1 MTKINKL
8 HDKFER
14 GVLKVVGKSPIIGRS
29 LAKVLKPAL
38 DAAKSG
44 REGVDK
50 FSKTKAGKI
59 ILTAVAIYFGGAA
72 LSGAMG
78 GGAAAATG
86 ATGWAGAAQGLS
98 GAWTGIMQAG
108 SAVAAGEFGAAGS
121 ALSTGMAGGS
131 AGFTAAEAGTMAVPE
146 LGMIGQVGADGAAL
160 GTGAATAGGEALA
173 STVANAATTTVTPIT
188 QVAGVPPSAYNAPFQ
203 TAAQSGLGPVSSTT
217 LPQVAGSTLPQ
228 VGAGEGGM
236 LTKFLA
242 NKYVAPALI
251 QAGTGMLSSLAAGK
265 AQQAMY
271 DRQQDE
277 KDAELE
283 RYNRNIGTR
292 IRRGG

>member
-160 GTGAATAGGEALA
+160 ALER
-173 STVANAATTTVTPIT
+173 
-188 QVAGVPPSAYNAPFQ
+188 QR
-203 TAAQSGLGPVSSTT
+203 
-217 LPQVAGSTLPQ
+217 
-228 VGAGEGGM
+228 
-236 LTKFLA
+236 
-242 NKYVAPALI
+242 
-251 QAGTGMLSSLAAGK
+251 LAAK
-265 AQQAMY
+265 PWPARLRMPRRRRSRRSRRLQACRRVPTTRRFKRLRSLVSGQSV
-271 DRQQDE
+271 RQRFR
-277 KDAELE
+277 KSPAA
-283 RYNRNIGTR
+283 RFHR
-292 IRRGG
+292 